1 MIALEPLLPD
11 DRRVPELHT
20 CYTDTGDKT
29 VLQDSIYAEE
39 NMLFFLLH
47 AKIKNGRSPSGR

>member
-47 AKIKNGRSPSGR
+47 EKIKKR